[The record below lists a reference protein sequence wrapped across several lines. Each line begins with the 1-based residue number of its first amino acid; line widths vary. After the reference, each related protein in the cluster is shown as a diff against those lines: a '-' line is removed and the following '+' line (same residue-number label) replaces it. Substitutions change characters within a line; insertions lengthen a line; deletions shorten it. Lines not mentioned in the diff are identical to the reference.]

1 MVTLHVKTATNFW
14 QSAVG
19 LIGEKEPYP
28 LLLKTRFGIH
38 TFGVSFPIDILILDQ
53 KYRVMRLKKSLQPNR
68 VFFWPPFWS
77 LVVEL
82 PQNSIDQQR
91 IHIGDTVRLLEC

>member
-1 MVTLHVKTATNFW
+1 MLRVTKAKNIW
-14 QSAVG
+14 QSTIGLVG
-19 LIGEKEPYP
+19 AQKPYP

-53 KYRVMRLKKSLQPNR
+53 QHRVMRLKKSLQPNR
-68 VFFWPPFWS
+68 VFFWSPLWS
-77 LVVEL
+77 IVIEL

-91 IHIGDTVRLLEC
+91 IHIGDTVKLLEC